1 MGIKNFRIVTPDI
14 DEHMERE
21 LPPEELVRRI
31 SAEKARAVRE
41 QAGMDAVVIA
51 ADTVVALD
59 GAVLGKPADE
69 LEAFK
74 MLSTLSGCRHQV
86 YTGLTVL
93 RGEERHTVSEETT
106 VAFRELS
113 EEEISCYIQTGEPMD
128 KAGAYGIQGFGAL
141 LIEGIQGITTTM
153 SWACPCAAWAAS
165 CASSAWTACAC
176 GGGRAGQRLRERER
190 TDVKDFF
197 RHNGILILIAAIL
210 LALVTAVVSM
220 LFGGVADPLS
230 NLVGILTTPVR
241 NGITA
246 VTNWAEEKYNDAF
259 ELEQMKEE
267 LAGLKQR
274 NAELEAQAREAEA
287 ALQENE
293 RLRNLL
299 ELQPKEW
306 SCDKA
311 AAMVTA
317 RSTSNWESTL
327 TIGKGSA
334 AGIAVDDC
342 VVDEYWN
349 LVGVVAEVGE
359 NWATVRTLVDSDTEM
374 GGQLARTGGA
384 AILEGDFA
392 LMGEGR
398 LKLTY
403 LPENSELIAGDLVTT
418 SGRGGGIPRRT
429 GGRARGGGAH
439 RCLRHDPL
447 RRHCA
452 GDRSGRPP
460 AGLCD
465 HRLYR

>member
-1 MGIKNFRIVTPDI
+1 M
-14 DEHMERE
+14 
-21 LPPEELVRRI
+21 
-31 SAEKARAVRE
+31 
-41 QAGMDAVVIA
+41 
-51 ADTVVALD
+51 
-59 GAVLGKPADE
+59 
-69 LEAFK
+69 
-74 MLSTLSGCRHQV
+74 
-86 YTGLTVL
+86 
-93 RGEERHTVSEETT
+93 
-106 VAFRELS
+106 
-113 EEEISCYIQTGEPMD
+113 
-128 KAGAYGIQGFGAL
+128 
-141 LIEGIQGITTTM
+141 
-153 SWACPCAAWAAS
+153 
-165 CASSAWTACAC
+165 
-176 GGGRAGQRLRERER
+176 
-190 TDVKDFF
+190 KDFF

-230 NLVGILTTPVR
+230 NLVGIVTTPVR

-374 GGQLARTGGA
+374 GARTGGA

-418 SGRGGGIPRRT
+418 SGRGGVY
-429 GGRARGGGAH
+429 
-439 RCLRHDPL
+439 
-447 RRHCA
+447 
-452 GDRSGRPP
+452 P
-460 AGLCD
+460 AGLVAGHVEEVRTD
-465 HRLYR
+465 ASGMTRYAVIAPETDLDGLQQGFVITDFTVNE

>member
-1 MGIKNFRIVTPDI
+1 M
-14 DEHMERE
+14 
-21 LPPEELVRRI
+21 
-31 SAEKARAVRE
+31 
-41 QAGMDAVVIA
+41 
-51 ADTVVALD
+51 
-59 GAVLGKPADE
+59 
-69 LEAFK
+69 
-74 MLSTLSGCRHQV
+74 
-86 YTGLTVL
+86 
-93 RGEERHTVSEETT
+93 
-106 VAFRELS
+106 
-113 EEEISCYIQTGEPMD
+113 
-128 KAGAYGIQGFGAL
+128 
-141 LIEGIQGITTTM
+141 
-153 SWACPCAAWAAS
+153 
-165 CASSAWTACAC
+165 
-176 GGGRAGQRLRERER
+176 
-190 TDVKDFF
+190 KDFF

-374 GGQLARTGGA
+374 GGQLARTG
-384 AILEGDFA
+384 
-392 LMGEGR
+392 
-398 LKLTY
+398 
-403 LPENSELIAGDLVTT
+403 AGDLVTT
-418 SGRGGGIPRRT
+418 SGRGGVY
-429 GGRARGGGAH
+429 
-439 RCLRHDPL
+439 
-447 RRHCA
+447 
-452 GDRSGRPP
+452 P
-460 AGLCD
+460 AGLVAGHVEEVRTD
-465 HRLYR
+465 ASGMTRYAVIAPETDLDGLQQVFVITDFTVNE

>member
-1 MGIKNFRIVTPDI
+1 M
-14 DEHMERE
+14 
-21 LPPEELVRRI
+21 
-31 SAEKARAVRE
+31 
-41 QAGMDAVVIA
+41 
-51 ADTVVALD
+51 
-59 GAVLGKPADE
+59 
-69 LEAFK
+69 
-74 MLSTLSGCRHQV
+74 
-86 YTGLTVL
+86 
-93 RGEERHTVSEETT
+93 
-106 VAFRELS
+106 
-113 EEEISCYIQTGEPMD
+113 
-128 KAGAYGIQGFGAL
+128 
-141 LIEGIQGITTTM
+141 
-153 SWACPCAAWAAS
+153 
-165 CASSAWTACAC
+165 
-176 GGGRAGQRLRERER
+176 
-190 TDVKDFF
+190 KDFF

-230 NLVGILTTPVR
+230 NLVGIVTTPVR

-306 SCDKA
+306 FCDKA

-359 NWATVRTLVDSDTEM
+359 NWATVRNLVDSDTEM

-418 SGRGGGIPRRT
+418 SGRGGVY
-429 GGRARGGGAH
+429 
-439 RCLRHDPL
+439 
-447 RRHCA
+447 
-452 GDRSGRPP
+452 P
-460 AGLCD
+460 AGLVAGHVEEVRTD
-465 HRLYR
+465 ASGMTRYAVIAPETDLAGLQQVFVITDFPVNE

>member
-1 MGIKNFRIVTPDI
+1 MKVLITTDWYRPAVNGVVTSVRNLAEGLKLDAFLAP
-14 DEHMERE
+14 
-21 LPPEELVRRI
+21 LPPAER
-31 SAEKARAVRE
+31 SALRAKLGLGADDLALTFVGRLAKEKN
-41 QAGMDAVVIA
+41 
-51 ADTVVALD
+51 
-59 GAVLGKPADE
+59 
-69 LEAFK
+69 
-74 MLSTLSGCRHQV
+74 
-86 YTGLTVL
+86 
-93 RGEERHTVSEETT
+93 VSE
-106 VAFRELS
+106 
-113 EEEISCYIQTGEPMD
+113 
-128 KAGAYGIQGFGAL
+128 
-141 LIEGIQGITTTM
+141 
-153 SWACPCAAWAAS
+153 
-165 CASSAWTACAC
+165 
-176 GGGRAGQRLRERER
+176 
-190 TDVKDFF
+190 
-197 RHNGILILIAAIL
+197 L
-210 LALVTAVVSM
+210 LAFLPAAPRNVK
-220 LFGGVADPLS
+220 LL
-230 NLVGILTTPVR
+230 LVGDGPC
-241 NGITA
+241 
-246 VTNWAEEKYNDAF
+246 WH
-259 ELEQMKEE
+259 
-267 LAGLKQR
+267 
-274 NAELEAQAREAEA
+274 ELEAQAREAEA

-418 SGRGGGIPRRT
+418 SGRGGVY
-429 GGRARGGGAH
+429 
-439 RCLRHDPL
+439 
-447 RRHCA
+447 
-452 GDRSGRPP
+452 P
-460 AGLCD
+460 AGLVAGHVEEVCTD
-465 HRLYR
+465 ASGMTRYAVIAPETDLDGLQQVFVITDFTVNE

>member
-1 MGIKNFRIVTPDI
+1 M
-14 DEHMERE
+14 
-21 LPPEELVRRI
+21 
-31 SAEKARAVRE
+31 
-41 QAGMDAVVIA
+41 
-51 ADTVVALD
+51 
-59 GAVLGKPADE
+59 
-69 LEAFK
+69 
-74 MLSTLSGCRHQV
+74 
-86 YTGLTVL
+86 
-93 RGEERHTVSEETT
+93 
-106 VAFRELS
+106 
-113 EEEISCYIQTGEPMD
+113 
-128 KAGAYGIQGFGAL
+128 
-141 LIEGIQGITTTM
+141 
-153 SWACPCAAWAAS
+153 
-165 CASSAWTACAC
+165 
-176 GGGRAGQRLRERER
+176 
-190 TDVKDFF
+190 KDFF
-197 RHNGILILIAAIL
+197 RHNGILILIA
-210 LALVTAVVSM
+210 
-220 LFGGVADPLS
+220 LFGSLSWSKDWCNRYFFPEADPLS

-418 SGRGGGIPRRT
+418 SGRGGVY
-429 GGRARGGGAH
+429 
-439 RCLRHDPL
+439 
-447 RRHCA
+447 
-452 GDRSGRPP
+452 P
-460 AGLCD
+460 AGLVAGHVEEVRTD
-465 HRLYR
+465 ASGMTRYAVIAPETDLDGLQQVFVITDFTVNE

>member
-1 MGIKNFRIVTPDI
+1 M
-14 DEHMERE
+14 
-21 LPPEELVRRI
+21 
-31 SAEKARAVRE
+31 
-41 QAGMDAVVIA
+41 
-51 ADTVVALD
+51 
-59 GAVLGKPADE
+59 
-69 LEAFK
+69 
-74 MLSTLSGCRHQV
+74 
-86 YTGLTVL
+86 
-93 RGEERHTVSEETT
+93 
-106 VAFRELS
+106 
-113 EEEISCYIQTGEPMD
+113 
-128 KAGAYGIQGFGAL
+128 
-141 LIEGIQGITTTM
+141 
-153 SWACPCAAWAAS
+153 
-165 CASSAWTACAC
+165 
-176 GGGRAGQRLRERER
+176 
-190 TDVKDFF
+190 KDFF

-374 GGQLARTGGA
+374 GGQPARTGGA

-418 SGRGGGIPRRT
+418 SGRGGVY
-429 GGRARGGGAH
+429 
-439 RCLRHDPL
+439 
-447 RRHCA
+447 
-452 GDRSGRPP
+452 P
-460 AGLCD
+460 AGLVAGHVEEVRTD
-465 HRLYR
+465 ASGMTRYAVIAPETDLDGLQQVFVITDFTVNE

>member
-1 MGIKNFRIVTPDI
+1 M
-14 DEHMERE
+14 
-21 LPPEELVRRI
+21 
-31 SAEKARAVRE
+31 
-41 QAGMDAVVIA
+41 
-51 ADTVVALD
+51 
-59 GAVLGKPADE
+59 
-69 LEAFK
+69 
-74 MLSTLSGCRHQV
+74 
-86 YTGLTVL
+86 
-93 RGEERHTVSEETT
+93 
-106 VAFRELS
+106 
-113 EEEISCYIQTGEPMD
+113 
-128 KAGAYGIQGFGAL
+128 
-141 LIEGIQGITTTM
+141 
-153 SWACPCAAWAAS
+153 
-165 CASSAWTACAC
+165 
-176 GGGRAGQRLRERER
+176 
-190 TDVKDFF
+190 KDFF

-359 NWATVRTLVDSDTEM
+359 NWATVRPLVDSDTEM

-392 LMGEGR
+392 LMGGGR
-398 LKLTY
+398 VKLTY

-418 SGRGGGIPRRT
+418 SGRGGVY
-429 GGRARGGGAH
+429 
-439 RCLRHDPL
+439 
-447 RRHCA
+447 
-452 GDRSGRPP
+452 P
-460 AGLCD
+460 AGLVAGHVEEVRTD
-465 HRLYR
+465 ASGMTRYAVIAPETDLDGLQQVFVITDFTVNE